1 MSLTIISLSRKRR
14 AENLFL
20 LLDMGGGIIVAVVYD
35 AITFSKDSNVVSP
48 FSAQDSSGRLSHSR
62 TAQGTPPDADG
73 ALREDRDRA
82 IRPLPDGAGG
92 VQGRPRH
99 AVQDSPGLRFE
110 NGRVLRRD
118 RESGGRAGPRARQR
132 VPGALDRGAA
142 RGARFRPLQEAP
154 AAGREAGAGFL
165 WRIERERGRNIL
177 SSAREPLESRKRF
190 S

>member
-1 MSLTIISLSRKRR
+1 MSLTTISLSRKRR
-14 AENLFL
+14 AESLFL
-20 LLDMGGGIIVAVVYD
+20 LLDMGGRIIVAEVYD
-35 AITFSKDSNVVSP
+35 AITFSRNRNAISP
-48 FSAQDSSGRLSHSR
+48 FAAQDSSGRLQHSR

-118 RESGGRAGPRARQR
+118 RESGGRGGPRARQR
-132 VPGALDRGAA
+132 VPGAFERSTA

-154 AAGREAGAGFL
+154 AGRKAGAGL
-165 WRIERERGRNIL
+165 RRRVKRERGRNIL
-177 SSAREPLESRKRF
+177 SSARELLESRKRF

>member
-1 MSLTIISLSRKRR
+1 MSLTTISLSRKRR
-14 AENLFL
+14 AASLFL
-20 LLDMGGGIIVAVVYD
+20 LLDMGGGIIVAEVYD
-35 AITFSKDSNVVSP
+35 AITFSSGLNAISP
-48 FSAQDSSGRLSHSR
+48 FASQDSSGRLPHSR

-99 AVQDSPGLRFE
+99 AFQDSPGLRSE
-110 NGRVLRRD
+110 DGRVLRRD
-118 RESGGRAGPRARQR
+118 RESGGRGGPRARQR

-154 AAGREAGAGFL
+154 AGREAGAGFL
-165 WRIERERGRNIL
+165 RRIEREI
-177 SSAREPLESRKRF
+177 
-190 S
+190 